1 MNIIK
6 MNKYLK
12 TMYDVSNVK
21 VGYDYWYFKL
31 LNLVMDMFDYDNMP
45 TGISKREIELNLL
58 ITGHACILAK
68 NDGSLFCPLTT
79 LFGYDEYYQPTDA
92 VFANPVVITAKKYK
106 IGTDCEVIYNNS
118 LKDSIFYIKSDG
130 GLSTFVQRYARQL
143 ADIESTINIYSV
155 NARLVSIPVSND
167 NAVMES
173 LKSFFK
179 NLAYGRR
186 AIVSDSSIIENFRN
200 VDINR
205 SSVKDGINDWLI
217 ARDKVLE
224 QFYRDLGIRMTNQK
238 KAQVNTDEVESNDQ
252 LLLISS
258 DDMLKSRK
266 EGLEKV
272 NAMYGTNITVKL
284 NPLYDIKAV
293 EGGND
298 NETQPRNILERV
310 RDINAE

>member
-1 MNIIK
+1 MNIVK

-12 TMYDVSNVK
+12 TMYDVSDVRR
-21 VGYDYWYFKL
+21 GYDYWYFKL
-31 LNLVMDMFDYDNMP
+31 LDLIINMFEYKNLP
-45 TGISKREIELNLL
+45 AGISKRDLELNLL
-58 ITGHACILAK
+58 ITGHATIIAK
-68 NDGSLFCPLTT
+68 KDGTMFTPLTS
-79 LFGYDEYYQPTDA
+79 LYGYDEYYQPTKA
-92 VFANPVVITAKKYK
+92 VFANPVVITSKEYT
-106 IGTDCEVIYNNS
+106 IGEDCTVVYNNS
-118 LKDSIFYIKSDG
+118 LQDSIFYVKADS
-130 GLSTFVQRYARQL
+130 GLNTFIQRYARQL

-155 NARLVSIPVSND
+155 NSRLTSIPVSND

-179 NLAYGRR
+179 NLAIGKR

-205 SSVKDGINDWLI
+205 TGIKDGINDWLI

-258 DDMLKSRK
+258 DDMLKARK
-266 EGLEKV
+266 KGYEET
-272 NAMYGTNITVKL
+272 NNMFGTNIEVRL
-284 NPLYDIKAV
+284 NPLYDIKNV
-293 EGGND
+293 EGGNV
-298 NETQPRNILERV
+298 NETQPRNISEQV
-310 RDINAE
+310 